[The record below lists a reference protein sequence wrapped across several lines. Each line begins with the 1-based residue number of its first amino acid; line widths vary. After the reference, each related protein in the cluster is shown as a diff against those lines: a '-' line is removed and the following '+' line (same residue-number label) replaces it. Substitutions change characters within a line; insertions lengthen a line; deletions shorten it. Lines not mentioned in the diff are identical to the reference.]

1 MNMNEIKE
9 LSLEEEELICG
20 GKKAIIK
27 DRKTDNNNNNNG
39 NENNG
44 GQKKYLEDYVADAV
58 KNFADRVVDRY
69 KDFDTI
75 RLPDLTNEPVPMP
88 MIPDPIF

>member
-9 LSLEEEELICG
+9 LTLEEEELVSG
-20 GKKAIIK
+20 GKKAIVK
-27 DRKTDNNNNNNG
+27 DRKTDNNNNNGNG
-39 NENNG
+39 NND

-75 RLPDLTNEPVPMP
+75 KLPDLTNEPVPMP